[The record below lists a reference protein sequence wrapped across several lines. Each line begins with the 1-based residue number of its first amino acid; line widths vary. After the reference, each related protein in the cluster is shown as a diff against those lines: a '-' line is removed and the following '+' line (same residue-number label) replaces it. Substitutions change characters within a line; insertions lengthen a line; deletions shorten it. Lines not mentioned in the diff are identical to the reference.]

1 MKHFLLIFSF
11 ITAGFYGFAQ
21 NNKDTLSSSTEKKDW
36 GKEQLSGRSADH
48 FMLQLGYNG
57 WAGETGLIKTK
68 GLSRTFNIYF
78 MFDFPFKSNPH
89 FSAAAGVGLGT
100 DNMYFKQTKIDLT
113 KSPLTFDND
122 TINSYKKYKLS
133 TGFLEVPVE
142 LRYAANPTNF
152 NKSFKV
158 ALGMKVGTMIDAH
171 TKAKVSSDG
180 NRNGGYTLKVR
191 DRRNFNSTRLAATL
205 RVGYGVFSVFGTYQ
219 INNFVK
225 EGYGPNVRPYT
236 IGLCI
241 SGL

>member
-1 MKHFLLIFSF
+1 MKRFLLIISF
-11 ITAGFYGFAQ
+11 TIAGYSVFAQ
-21 NNKDTLSSSTEKKDW
+21 NNTDSLPSSPVKKDW
-36 GKEQLSGRSADH
+36 SKEQLSGRSADH

-57 WAGETGLIKTK
+57 WSGETDSIRTK

-100 DNMYFKQTKIDLT
+100 DNMFFKETTIELREY
-113 KSPLTFDND
+113 PLTFDHD
-122 TINSYKKYKLS
+122 TTVSYKKYKLA

-142 LRYAANPTNF
+142 LRYAANPMNF

-158 ALGMKVGTMIDAH
+158 ALGMKVGTMVDAH
-171 TKAKVSSDG
+171 TKAKVTADR
-180 NRNGGYTLKVR
+180 NRNGGYTVKVR

-219 INNFVK
+219 INPFVK
-225 EGYGPNVRPYT
+225 EGYGPNIRPYS